1 MSLWMGV
8 EEGDWAPWCW
18 PLSPVFLAGIHLPW
32 AGCSNMEGGPSPETH
47 RDLGS
52 SQFSEESKP
61 AYCGHLDTVWPPS

>member
-1 MSLWMGV
+1 MDGSGRGRLG
-8 EEGDWAPWCW
+8 
-18 PLSPVFLAGIHLPW
+18 PLVLATVPVFLAGIHLPW
-32 AGCSNMEGGPSPETH
+32 AGCSNMEGGPNTETH